1 MRLRAVIAVGGEE
14 EMRRVRCGAVVAD
27 VDDSGCDWKQRRKK
41 MVASSSG
48 REEQSEG
55 SEQRSSRGI
64 GDGFGRKNIAVVG
77 LKRAARAT
85 TNVATGREEWLM
97 TAIEEESKAVVKVG

>member
-48 REEQSEG
+48 REEQRWLAERG
-55 SEQRSSRGI
+55 SGCCGNMRAAVRAVSKG
-64 GDGFGRKNIAVVG
+64 VVG
-77 LKRAARAT
+77 ASAMA
-85 TNVATGREEWLM
+85 NVATGGEEWLT